1 MKNEVKVGIL
11 AVVTLTLAIW
21 GYFFLKGRNLL
32 SRDKIVFV
40 EYNNVNMLT
49 TSSPVLLNGAEI
61 GVVSTITLHPT
72 DVKKM
77 IVGLTLKRDL
87 PIPKNAIATLI
98 PTGITGGKAIE
109 LTFDKPCSGGDCVT
123 YGDYLV
129 GKKQSMLGSYIE
141 PGEIDVYMERIKNG
155 IGGVTDSLNASI
167 NDPSG
172 KNGIGKTF
180 KDIELT
186 VANLK
191 NVTNSL
197 AKLIEAQRG
206 TLGKTMANIQSTT
219 DNLAQSNAKI
229 TEIISNS
236 NDFTK
241 KLGKTDIDGTVAS
254 ANEAIKNLQKT
265 LNSTDSAI
273 KDVNSLIAG
282 VNRGEGSLG
291 SLLKDDK
298 LAKNLEKASKD
309 LDLMLQDIR
318 LYPRRYINLSI
329 FGKNGKTNYE
339 YPNGDPANVNEIK
352 KN

>member
-11 AVVTLTLAIW
+11 AVITIVLAIW

-49 TSSPVLLNGAEI
+49 SSSPVLLNGAEI
-61 GVVSTITLHPT
+61 GVVSSITLHPT

-87 PIPKNAIATLI
+87 PIPKSAIATLI
-98 PTGITGGKAIE
+98 PTGLTGGKAIE
-109 LTFDKPCSGGDCVT
+109 LTFDKPCSGGDCVV

-141 PGEIDVYMERIKNG
+141 PGEIDEYMSRIKNG
-155 IGGVTDSLNASI
+155 IGGVADSLNASI
-167 NDPSG
+167 NDPSS

-186 VANLK
+186 VANLR

-197 AKLIEAQRG
+197 SKMIESQRS
-206 TLGKTMANIQSTT
+206 TLGKTMQNIESTT
-219 DNLAQSNAKI
+219 DNLAKNNAKI
-229 TEIISNS
+229 TSILN
-236 NDFTK
+236 NTDDFTK
-241 KLGKTDIDGTVAS
+241 KLGKTDIDGTVTS
-254 ANEAIKNLQKT
+254 AKDAITNLQKT
-265 LNSTDSAI
+265 LATTDLAI

-339 YPNGDPANVNEIK
+339 YPNGDPAYQNEPK